1 MKINSINY
9 LEGKDVTEFYIT
21 IDSNNEYIHARIRAH
36 GDLSN
41 AENEELISAAK
52 VYLTRVIDPTE
63 YLHDMSS
70 QQHELKNLIEQS
82 RRNIKSM
89 SDVVNQFVL
98 FSNLTDEQMEGIL
111 NNYPI
116 LEVGDTAQEGMVYN
130 ITGTLYKAIKTV
142 RIDDENWLGNDSLF
156 TKFIPEDDGEG
167 QEIIGDWVQP
177 QGSHDAYH
185 IGDKVIFEGTVYEST
200 IDNNTWSPTDYPQGW
215 EVVE

>member
-21 IDSNNEYIHARIRAH
+21 IDSNNEYIHARIRAN
-36 GDLSN
+36 GDLTK
-41 AENEELISAAK
+41 ADNEELISAAK

-70 QQHELKNLIEQS
+70 QQHELKKLIEQS
-82 RRNIKSM
+82 RKNLKSM

-98 FSNLTDEQMEGIL
+98 FSDLTEEQMDNIL

-116 LEVGDTAQEGMVYN
+116 LEVGDTAEEGMVYN
-130 ITGTLYKAIKTV
+130 IDGSLYKAIKTV
-142 RIDDENWLGNDSLF
+142 RIDAENWLGNDSLF
-156 TKFIPEDDGEG
+156 TKFIPENDGEG

-177 QGSHDAYH
+177 QGAHDTYK
-185 IGDKVIFEGTVYEST
+185 IGDKVMFEGTIYEST
-200 IDNNTWSPTDYPQGW
+200 IDNNSWSPTDYPQGW
-215 EVVE
+215 KVVE